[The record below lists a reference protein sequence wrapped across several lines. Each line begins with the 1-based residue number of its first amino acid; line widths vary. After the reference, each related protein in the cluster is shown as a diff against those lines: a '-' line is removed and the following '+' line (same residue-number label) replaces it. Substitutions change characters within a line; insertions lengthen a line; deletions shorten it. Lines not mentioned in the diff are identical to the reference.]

1 MAMGIKEIYSLIL
14 YYAFA
19 WLAVSISVS
28 ESNVQLVVY
37 FRSFF
42 SSLLPLRFSV
52 FCWGTLS
59 MHRKFDRLFVYL
71 LSFSI
76 LAPISL
82 CCLRFYL
89 GVRGDSERKQQPAIY
104 LLVYDSV
111 SCIRNIEPKLLWS
124 LCSMRHILKRQ
135 NLRCALLSHLINT
148 I

>member
-76 LAPISL
+76 LALIPSSVCVFIWVFGEIAKENNNRQFTYWCTIPLAAFEISSPN
-82 CCLRFYL
+82 CY
-89 GVRGDSERKQQPAIY
+89 GVCVQCGIS
-104 LLVYDSV
+104 
-111 SCIRNIEPKLLWS
+111 
-124 LCSMRHILKRQ
+124 
-135 NLRCALLSHLINT
+135 
-148 I
+148 